1 MHIMPTLVAGHQFGG
16 HESCMHCAAMRHLH
30 HLVSLDALQGSL
42 SSTRKEG
49 KVVIL
54 WGGKEH
60 RAANIQVPITTLML
74 DQVVYH
80 Y

>member
-1 MHIMPTLVAGHQFGG
+1 
-16 HESCMHCAAMRHLH
+16 MHCAVMSHLV

-60 RAANIQVPITTLML
+60 KEHRAANIQMPVTML
-74 DQVVYH
+74 LLGIIIELFDSVRAASAAYAKNGK
-80 Y
+80 

>member
-1 MHIMPTLVAGHQFGG
+1 MSHLV
-16 HESCMHCAAMRHLH
+16 

-60 RAANIQVPITTLML
+60 RAANIQMPVTLL
-74 DQVVYH
+74 LLGIIIELFDSVRAASAAYAKNGK
-80 Y
+80 